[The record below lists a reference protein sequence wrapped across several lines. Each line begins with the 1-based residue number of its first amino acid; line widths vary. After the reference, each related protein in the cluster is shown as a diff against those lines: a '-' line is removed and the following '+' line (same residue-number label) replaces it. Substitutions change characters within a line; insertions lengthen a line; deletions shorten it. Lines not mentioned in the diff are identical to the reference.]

1 MVELSPSPVPGPGP
15 GCGQGVARVGAEQR
29 AGQARLADQ
38 QQRLVG
44 NLHNIVNIVNIVN
57 IGVH

>member
-1 MVELSPSPVPGPGP
+1 MPGPGP
-15 GCGQGVARVGAEQR
+15 GCGQGVARVGAEQG

-44 NLHNIVNIVNIVN
+44 DLQSVVN
-57 IGVH
+57 IG

>member
-1 MVELSPSPVPGPGP
+1 MSGPGP
-15 GCGQGVARVGAEQR
+15 GCGQGVARVGAQQR

>member
-1 MVELSPSPVPGPGP
+1 MSGPGP

-44 NLHNIVNIVNIVN
+44 NLHNIVNIVNIANIVN
-57 IGVH
+57 IVNNGVH